1 MSFAEIAALLD
12 RVTEVATQAL
22 QALRQASEDAGDC
35 TKLITESTAG
45 TTQEPEATEVIANF
59 GAASTG
65 ALDQAEALAA
75 ALRGVEQIRARF
87 EVGTTTSN
95 PTPAPPAEVS
105 WAEQQRTRLPA
116 YITSGACLD
125 PDGYTELVQSG
136 REPDGEH
143 ERINAHL
150 VAVGLVSPNRTAEA
164 SKHVEMKVGWRMRQ
178 SGVGRVHL
186 VINYEV
192 CDGKMSCTRLLP
204 WVLLPG
210 QTLVIHDPLGS
221 FEIHGR
227 EIQ

>member
-1 MSFAEIAALLD
+1 MSFAEIAAQLD
-12 RVTEVATQAL
+12 RVVELAARAL
-22 QALRQASEDAGDC
+22 HALRQASDSADDC
-35 TKLITESTAG
+35 TRLIAESTAG
-45 TTQEPEATEVIANF
+45 TTQESEAATITANF
-59 GAASTG
+59 DAASAG

-87 EVGTTTSN
+87 EIGTT
-95 PTPAPPAEVS
+95 PASPAEPNWS
-105 WAEQQRTRLPA
+105 EHQRARLPA
-116 YITSGACLD
+116 YITSGTYLD
-125 PDGYTELVQSG
+125 RDGYTELVQSG

-150 VAVGLVSPNRTAEA
+150 IALGLITPNKTAEA
-164 SKHVEMKVGWRMRQ
+164 SKHVEMKVAWRMRQ
-178 SGVGRVHL
+178 GGVDRVDL

-192 CDGKMSCTRLLP
+192 CDGKMSCTRILP

-227 EIQ
+227 EIP